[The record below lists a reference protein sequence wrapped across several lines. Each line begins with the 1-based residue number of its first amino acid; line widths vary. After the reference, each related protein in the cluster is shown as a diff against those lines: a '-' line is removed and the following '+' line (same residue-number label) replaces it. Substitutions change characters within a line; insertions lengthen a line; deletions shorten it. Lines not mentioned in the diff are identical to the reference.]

1 VSTTSSRTA
10 PHRTSWV
17 AALAVLLALVA
28 VPALAP
34 PPALAST
41 GQTSRV
47 FSDTCRGAPA
57 HGFSDVPRSYAHS
70 DAIACLRDKGITL
83 GHTAS
88 TFQPGHDLT
97 RGQLASFLV
106 RTLEVAGIALP
117 AATKDHFSDLEGS
130 AHRDAVNRLANAG
143 IVRGSVAFGVNAK
156 ADRAEMAVHTAAALR
171 HAGVLKRTGQDYF
184 FDDDGLAAEQAIN
197 DLAHAGVAAGRVPGA
212 FAPTS
217 LLRRDQMATFLA
229 RALDLIANGGSEPEG
244 RPERPPVVRSS
255 EGWLVAGGD
264 GPRVGTAGTLTRYT
278 VEVADGL
285 ESRQDVH
292 AFRRSV
298 ESTLSDTEHGWTSR
312 GGHRLQRVERAADAR
327 VRVVLAKPATVD
339 RLCRQAGFDTAGIY
353 SCWTGRI
360 AAINADRWFT
370 GVRHVSD
377 LTLYRTYLINHE
389 VGHALGHGHR
399 SCPGDGRLA
408 PVMMQLSKSTYGCVP
423 NGVPYP

>member
-1 VSTTSSRTA
+1 MTSTSLRIA
-10 PHRTSWV
+10 PHRTGWGT
-17 AALAVLLALVA
+17 AFALLLALVA
-28 VPALAP
+28 GPALAP
-34 PPALAST
+34 TSAAAST
-41 GQTSRV
+41 GHTSRV

-88 TFQPGHDLT
+88 TFQPGTNLS

-106 RTLEVAGIALP
+106 RTLEVAGLALP
-117 AATKDHFSDLEGS
+117 EATRDHFSDLEGS
-130 AHRDAVNRLANAG
+130 AHRDAVNRLAQAG
-143 IVRGSVAFGVNAK
+143 ILRGSGAFGVNGK
-156 ADRAEMAVHTAAALR
+156 ADRAEMAEHTAAALR
-171 HAGVLKRTGQDYF
+171 HAGVLKRTGHDYF
-184 FDDDGLAAEQAIN
+184 LDDEGLAAEQAIN
-197 DLAHAGVAAGRVPGA
+197 DLAHAGVAAGRVPGE

-244 RPERPPVVRSS
+244 RPEKPRVVRSS

-264 GPRVGTAGTLTRYT
+264 GPRVGTAGTITRYT

-292 AFRRSV
+292 AFRRFV
-298 ESTLSDTEHGWTSR
+298 ESTLSDPDRGWTSR
-312 GGHRLQRVERAADAR
+312 GGHRVQRVERAADAR
-327 VRVVLAKPATVD
+327 VRVVLAEPATVD
-339 RLCRQAGFDTAGIY
+339 RLCRAAGFDTAGIY

-360 AAINADRWFT
+360 AALNADRWFT
-370 GVRHVSD
+370 GVRHVPD
-377 LTLYRTYLINHE
+377 LTLYRTYLVNHE

-399 SCPGDGRLA
+399 SCPGNGRLA